1 MSYFRNRDIDIER
14 ISMNRSVQER
24 KCRYSIRK
32 LSVGAVSMIVGAVV
46 FGTSPVLA
54 QEGASEQPLAN
65 ETQLSGES
73 STLTDTEKSQPSS
86 ETELSGNKQEQERK
100 DKQEE
105 KIPRDYYARDLE
117 NVETVIEKEDV
128 ETNASNGQRVDLS
141 SELDKLK
148 KLENATVHMEF
159 KPDAKAPA
167 FYNLFSVSSATK
179 KDEYFTMA
187 VYNNTAT
194 LEGRGSDG
202 QQFYGNYNDAPLKV
216 KPGQWNSVTFTVE
229 KPTAELPKGRV
240 RLYVNGVLSRTSL
253 KSGNFIKDMPDVT
266 HVQIGATKR
275 ANNTV
280 WGSNLQIR
288 NLTVYNRALTP
299 EEVQKRSQLFKR
311 SDLEKKL
318 PEGAALTEKTDIF
331 ESGRNGKPNKDGI
344 KSYRIPALLK
354 TDKGTLI
361 AGADERRLHSSDW
374 GDIGMVIRRSEDNGK
389 TWGDRVTIT
398 NLRDNP
404 KASDPSIGS
413 PVNIDMVLVQDPET
427 KRIFSIYDMFP
438 EGRAVF
444 GMPKTPEKAYEKIGD
459 KTYQILYKQ
468 GESGHYTVRE
478 NGEVYNAQN
487 QKTDYRVVVNP
498 TEPGYRDKGNLYK
511 GQELIGNI
519 YFAHS
524 TKNPFRVAN
533 TSYLWMSYSDDDGK
547 TWSAPRDITPGLR
560 KDWMKFLG
568 TGPGTGIVLRNGPHK
583 GRILI
588 PVYTTNNVSHLNGSQ
603 SSRVIYSDDHGKTW
617 HAGEAVNDNRQVD
630 GQKIH
635 SSTMNNERAQNTE
648 STVVQLNNGDVKLF
662 MRGLTGDLQVA
673 TSKDGGVT
681 WEKDIKRYPQVKD
694 VYVQMSAIHTMHEG
708 KEYIILSNAGGP
720 KRENGMVHL
729 ARVEEN
735 GELTWLK
742 HNPIQKGEF
751 AYNSLQ
757 ELGNGEY
764 GILYEHT
771 EKGQNAYTL
780 SFRKFNWDFL
790 SKDLISPTEAK
801 VKRTREMGKGEM
813 GKGVIG
819 LEFDSEVLVNKAPTL
834 QLANGK
840 TATFLTQYDSKTLLF
855 AVDKEDIGQEIIGI
869 AKGSIESMHNL
880 PVNLAGARV
889 PGGVNGSKAAVHEVP
904 EFTGGVNGTE
914 PAVHEIAEYKG
925 SDSLVTLTTKED
937 YTYKA
942 PLAQQALP
950 ETGNKESD
958 LLASLGLTAFF
969 LGLFTLG
976 KKREQ

>member
-1 MSYFRNRDIDIER
+1 
-14 ISMNRSVQER
+14 MNRSVQER

-54 QEGASEQPLAN
+54 QEGGSEQPLAN

-117 NVETVIEKEDV
+117 NVETVIEK
-128 ETNASNGQRVDLS
+128 
-141 SELDKLK
+141 
-148 KLENATVHMEF
+148 
-159 KPDAKAPA
+159 
-167 FYNLFSVSSATK
+167 
-179 KDEYFTMA
+179 
-187 VYNNTAT
+187 
-194 LEGRGSDG
+194 
-202 QQFYGNYNDAPLKV
+202 
-216 KPGQWNSVTFTVE
+216 
-229 KPTAELPKGRV
+229 
-240 RLYVNGVLSRTSL
+240 
-253 KSGNFIKDMPDVT
+253 
-266 HVQIGATKR
+266 
-275 ANNTV
+275 
-280 WGSNLQIR
+280 
-288 NLTVYNRALTP
+288 
-299 EEVQKRSQLFKR
+299 

-438 EGRAVF
+438 EGKGIF
-444 GMPKTPEKAYEKIGD
+444 GMSSQKEEAYKEIDG
-459 KTYQILYKQ
+459 KTYQILYRE
-468 GESGHYTVRE
+468 GEKEAYTIRE
-478 NGEVYNAQN
+478 NGTVYTPDGKA
-487 QKTDYRVVVNP
+487 TDYRVVVDP
-498 TEPGYRDKGNLYK
+498 VKPAYSDKGDLYK
-511 GQELIGNI
+511 GDQLLGNI
-519 YFAHS
+519 YFTTNKTS
-524 TKNPFRVAN
+524 PFRIAKD
-533 TSYLWMSYSDDDGK
+533 SYLWMSYSDDDGK
-547 TWSAPRDITPGLR
+547 TWSAPQDITPMV
-560 KDWMKFLG
+560 KADWMKFLG
-568 TGPGTGIVLRNGPHK
+568 VGPGTGIVLRNGPHK

-635 SSTMNNERAQNTE
+635 SSTMNNRRAQNTE

-694 VYVQMSAIHTMHEG
+694 VYVQMSAIHTMHNG

-742 HNPIQKGEF
+742 HKIQFK
-751 AYNSLQ
+751 
-757 ELGNGEY
+757 
-764 GILYEHT
+764 
-771 EKGQNAYTL
+771 
-780 SFRKFNWDFL
+780 
-790 SKDLISPTEAK
+790 
-801 VKRTREMGKGEM
+801 
-813 GKGVIG
+813 
-819 LEFDSEVLVNKAPTL
+819 
-834 QLANGK
+834 
-840 TATFLTQYDSKTLLF
+840 
-855 AVDKEDIGQEIIGI
+855 
-869 AKGSIESMHNL
+869 
-880 PVNLAGARV
+880 
-889 PGGVNGSKAAVHEVP
+889 
-904 EFTGGVNGTE
+904 
-914 PAVHEIAEYKG
+914 
-925 SDSLVTLTTKED
+925 
-937 YTYKA
+937 
-942 PLAQQALP
+942 
-950 ETGNKESD
+950 KES
-958 LLASLGLTAFF
+958 LPIIRS
-969 LGLFTLG
+969 
-976 KKREQ
+976 KN